1 MSELL
6 KQGLQISAI
15 GMGLT
20 FAALVLLILV
30 MVLLERIF
38 RPRDTAAGSE
48 PVEPTRAATLTPP
61 PPAEEMAI
69 AAAAAVAYLR
79 RREQAAGQLGDLLD
93 HGRGAWWRAGQTRLA
108 SRPAQKNR
116 QRRRQ

>member
-1 MSELL
+1 
-6 KQGLQISAI
+6 
-15 GMGLT
+15 
-20 FAALVLLILV
+20 
-30 MVLLERIF
+30 
-38 RPRDTAAGSE
+38 
-48 PVEPTRAATLTPP
+48 
-61 PPAEEMAI
+61 MAI